1 MLARPGQAPVAVM
14 PLLSRA
20 EYVSPGYLAYARDGV
35 LFAQRFDASAGKVSG
50 APVSIASAVNYFLST
65 GWADFS
71 VRPNT
76 LAFRSAQNVRRLTWF
91 DRQGR
96 PLGTIG
102 EPGVYLDAAIS
113 PDGKRV
119 LYSRARPGIWTYD
132 IWSFDLERGV
142 ESAVTDS
149 IDSEFAPLW
158 LPDGKSIVY
167 SRVEGPAPQ
176 IWLRKLAT
184 GEERRLA
191 PTNGFQQATSIS
203 PDGRTLAYNERPSG
217 GPFEA
222 WTVSLADS
230 TPPRK
235 FSLSAVRA
243 AADDERATKYSSP
256 QAPPVLLRFS
266 PDGRTVALLSAESGR
281 TEAYVARIDVPG
293 EKIRVSSGGA
303 TQLRFS
309 RNGEELYYLSQDG
322 RLMAV
327 PIRSSPSLEP
337 GREAPLF
344 PIDPAR
350 PWFGFEVASDGR
362 FLANVEEVSG
372 GTQPASVVV
381 NWLPAV
387 SR

>member
-1 MLARPGQAPVAVM
+1 M

-20 EYVSPGYLAYARDGV
+20 EYVAPGYLVYARDGV
-35 LFAQRFDASAGKVSG
+35 LFAQRFDAESGKVSG
-50 APVSIASAVNYFLST
+50 APISIARSVNYFLST

-71 VRPNT
+71 ARPNT

-96 PLGTIG
+96 SLGTIG
-102 EPGVYLDAAIS
+102 EPGGYLDAAIS

-132 IWSFDLERGV
+132 VWSFDLDRGI

-149 IDSEFAPLW
+149 IDSEFAAMW
-158 LPDGKSIVY
+158 MPDGKSIVY

-176 IWLRKLAT
+176 MWLRQLAT

-191 PTNGFQQATSIS
+191 PTNGFQQATSVS
-203 PDGRTLAYNERPSG
+203 ADGRTLAYNERPSG

-222 WTVSLADS
+222 WTLSLADPKSPPKKFLPSSGPENAPADQRS
-230 TPPRK
+230 TR
-235 FSLSAVRA
+235 
-243 AADDERATKYSSP
+243 YSSP
-256 QAPPVLLRFS
+256 QAPPALLRFS
-266 PDGRTVALLSAESGR
+266 PDGRTIALLSAESGH
-281 TEAYVARIDVPG
+281 TEAYVARIDAPAQ
-293 EKIRVSSGGA
+293 KIRVSSGGA
-303 TQLRFS
+303 VQLRFS
-309 RNGEELYYLSQDG
+309 RDGRELYYLSEDG

-344 PIDPAR
+344 PIDPTK

-372 GTQPASVVV
+372 GTQPATMVV
-381 NWLPAV
+381 NWRPPAA
-387 SR
+387 R